1 MSKTHASHSSL
12 KSHCRPGPKS
22 PTRCNSAENA
32 AIPPTFVPY
41 DSAVAFHKSLKPRE
55 LANPQFRMAVG
66 ELATSLYT
74 KNKEIGLRSI
84 AILENLCGLS
94 QNESA
99 VSYLRELAKSFG
111 RGVSE
116 FSGAVPPNALSYAF
130 SSVSSHDSSA
140 MGASSSAVPQ
150 GAAPERSAEDDSVR
164 FSTSVQSKLFDA
176 TQSPK
181 SISAGKPKHGDPSR
195 GRRNRDK
202 SRDPLSGG
210 GAAKKSKS
218 GKRGVSRGTPH
229 SSKHISSRTGNLSS
243 VPMEEVGSKGNASS
257 AVQAVVQLQSHP
269 KNMDKVCRR
278 SKKGP
283 GATKRNGTV

>member
-1 MSKTHASHSSL
+1 MSKTHSSL

-74 KNKEIGLRSI
+74 KNKENGLRSI

-116 FSGAVPPNALSYAF
+116 FSGTISKNALSHAL
-130 SSVSSHDSSA
+130 STISTVSGHAASA
-140 MGASSSAVPQ
+140 MAGTPAVSQAVSEKSPT
-150 GAAPERSAEDDSVR
+150 DDSVR
-164 FSTSVQSKLFDA
+164 FSTSVQSKFFDA
-176 TQSPK
+176 SQSPK
-181 SISAGKPKHGDPSR
+181 SLSAANKSKHGDPSR

-210 GAAKKSKS
+210 GVSKKSKS
-218 GKRGVSRGTPH
+218 GKRGVTRGSSH
-229 SSKHISSRTGNLSS
+229 SSKHLSGGVGNLSP
-243 VPMEEVGSKGNASS
+243 VPVEEAGSKSGSAS
-257 AVQAVVQLQSHP
+257 AVQAVVQLQSHT

-278 SKKGP
+278 SKKSS
-283 GATKRNGTV
+283 GAVKRNGTV

>member
-1 MSKTHASHSSL
+1 MIKHASSL
-12 KSHCRPGPKS
+12 KAHCKPGPKS
-22 PTRCNSAENA
+22 PTRCNSAESA

-74 KNKEIGLRSI
+74 KNRENGLRSI

-111 RGVSE
+111 RTVSE
-116 FSGAVPPNALSYAF
+116 FSVSGSESIPSKDALSNALSTISGHA
-130 SSVSSHDSSA
+130 SSGMGSSA
-140 MGASSSAVPQ
+140 QPSLSLR
-150 GAAPERSAEDDSVR
+150 PEGSEDDSVR
-164 FSTSVQSKLFDA
+164 FSASVQSKLFDA

-181 SISAGKPKHGDPSR
+181 SISAGKPKHGDSSR
-195 GRRNRDK
+195 GRRSRDK
-202 SRDPLSGG
+202 PRDVLSGG
-210 GAAKKSKS
+210 GTSKKSKS
-218 GKRGVSRGTPH
+218 TKRGVQRGSAH
-229 SSKHISSRTGNLSS
+229 SSKHLSGRAGNVSTLSL
-243 VPMEEVGSKGNASS
+243 EENGSKSGTAS
-257 AVQAVVQLQSHP
+257 AVQAVVQLQPHA

-278 SKKGP
+278 SKKAS
-283 GATKRNGTV
+283 GASKRNVSS

>member
-1 MSKTHASHSSL
+1 MIKHASSL
-12 KSHCRPGPKS
+12 KAHCKPGPKS
-22 PTRCNSAENA
+22 PTRCNSATSA

-74 KNKEIGLRSI
+74 KNRENGLRSI

-111 RGVSE
+111 RSSE
-116 FSGAVPPNALSYAF
+116 FSVSDSSISRKDALSNAF
-130 SSVSSHDSSA
+130 STISSHAPPGLGAPAPQSSLH
-140 MGASSSAVPQ
+140 SVPR
-150 GAAPERSAEDDSVR
+150 PEGSEDDSVR
-164 FSTSVQSKLFDA
+164 FSTSVQSKLFDS

-181 SISAGKPKHGDPSR
+181 SISAGKPRDPSR

-202 SRDPLSGG
+202 PRDILSGG

-218 GKRGVSRGTPH
+218 TKRGVPRSSAH
-229 SSKHISSRTGNLSS
+229 SSKHLPGRAGNVSS
-243 VPMEEVGSKGNASS
+243 VSVEETGSKSGTAP
-257 AVQAVVQLQSHP
+257 AVQAVVQLQPHT
-269 KNMDKVCRR
+269 KNVDKVCRR
-278 SKKGP
+278 SKKAS
-283 GATKRNGTV
+283 GASKRIVSS